1 MTASLTGRCSGARGD
16 GSGVGDRSC
25 RSGARRQPRFARSP
39 RRAGTTVENV
49 SRFLERLGNG
59 PPIVADGGTGALIS
73 QAVPGLRC
81 PEEANLRAPESV
93 VAVHASYIAAGAE
106 MIETNTFG
114 ANRRKLARVLL
125 DGSFEQINSA
135 AVRLAREAREVAGR
149 DVFVAGSIGP
159 LGELEVFDAAE
170 HGPQY
175 AAQAQVLE
183 GRGVDL
189 FMVETFF
196 DLEELV
202 VAVDAV
208 RGVSSLPIVALLTFD
223 DEAEVTGGVGAAAVA
238 NRLAALDVA
247 AIGTNHGAG
256 PTVALKALRGM
267 RDAGLP
273 LAALPNIGLAS
284 LAGGRVV
291 YPHSTPDY
299 FAEFAV
305 QAVGLGARIVGGCC
319 GTTPAQI
326 EAVRE
331 AFDAGRVA
339 RTTIE
344 VDEPEL
350 ALAPPTTE
358 QATGLERALRD
369 GEWVVSIE
377 LDPPKGG
384 SLDGLV
390 GVARAIRASGHA
402 GYVDVND
409 NPMARARMNA
419 LMTSATLQRETGI
432 ETIPHVTPRDT
443 TVMGLEGVLLGAHA
457 EGVRNILAVT
467 GDPPHVGDYPGS
479 RGVYE
484 VDSIGLVQLLSA
496 LNRGEDYVGKG
507 IDAPTSFFVGVAV
520 NPSADDLELELERF
534 RQKIDAGAHF
544 AMTQA
549 LFGVEVLDRFVECL
563 GGAWPIP
570 VLVGVWPLRSHAMAL
585 RLHNEVPGIT
595 GPESVLSALHDA
607 GPDAP
612 AVGLELARRLVD
624 ETRERAA
631 GIYVIPPF
639 KQPLAALDLF
649 A

>member
-1 MTASLTGRCSGARGD
+1 
-16 GSGVGDRSC
+16 
-25 RSGARRQPRFARSP
+25 
-39 RRAGTTVENV
+39 V
-49 SRFLERLGNG
+49 SRFVERLRSG
-59 PPIVADGGTGALIS
+59 PPLVADGGMGALLAG
-73 QAVPGLRC
+73 AVHGLRC

-106 MIETNTFG
+106 LIETNTFG

-125 DGSFEQINSA
+125 EDAFEEINSA
-135 AVRLAREAREVAGR
+135 GVRLAREAREVAGR
-149 DVFVAGSIGP
+149 DVFIAGSIGP
-159 LGELEVFDAAE
+159 LGELEVFDAAA
-170 HGPQY
+170 HGPLY
-175 AAQAQVLE
+175 AAQAAVLE
-183 GRGVDL
+183 GRGVEL

-196 DLEELV
+196 DLDELV
-202 VAVDAV
+202 VAVEAV

-223 DEAEVTGGVGAAAVA
+223 DDAEITGGVGAAAA
-238 NRLAALDVA
+238 AERLAALDLA

-256 PTVALKALRGM
+256 PTVALQALVRM

-299 FAEFAV
+299 FAEFAL
-305 QAVGLGARIVGGCC
+305 QAVELGARIVGGCC

-331 AFDAGRVA
+331 AFDDGRAPTAV
-339 RTTIE
+339 IE
-344 VDEPEL
+344 VDEPSLPLPPPADRGETQL
-350 ALAPPTTE
+350 A
-358 QATGLERALRD
+358 RALRE
-369 GEWVVSIE
+369 GEWVVSVE

-390 GVARAIRASGHA
+390 QVTRELHASGRV
-402 GYVDVND
+402 GFVDVND

-419 LMTSATLQRETGI
+419 LITSATLQREVGI

-443 TVMGLEGVLLGAHA
+443 TVMGLEGMLLGAHA

-484 VDSIGLVQLLSA
+484 VDAIGLVQLLSS
-496 LNRGEDYVGKG
+496 LNRGEDYVGKSL
-507 IDAPTSFFVGVAV
+507 DAPTSFFVGVAV

-534 RQKIDAGAHF
+534 HRKVDAGAHF

-549 LFGVEVLDRFVECL
+549 LFDLELLDRFVERL

-570 VLVGVWPLRSHAMAL
+570 TLVGIWPLRSHAMAL

-595 GPESVLSALHDA
+595 VPDVVLRALDEA
-607 GPDAP
+607 GANAP
-612 AVGLELARRLVD
+612 AVGLELARELVD
-624 ETRERAA
+624 GSRTRAA

-639 KQPLAALDLF
+639 KQPTAALDLF
-649 A
+649 P